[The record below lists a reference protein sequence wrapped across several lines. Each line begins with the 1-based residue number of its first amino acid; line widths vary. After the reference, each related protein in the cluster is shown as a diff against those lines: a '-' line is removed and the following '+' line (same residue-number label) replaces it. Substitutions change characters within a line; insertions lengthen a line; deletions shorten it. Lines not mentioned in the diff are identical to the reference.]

1 MFAKALFNL
10 FSRARS
16 SQVAKPLKQVAPVE
30 PSRVARDVRFVEI
43 ILWNDVVTVR
53 DAIYGF
59 TFVTLHIDAYCP
71 LLVAERIADHWSHDL
86 AVTTN
91 INNIYPIVS
100 CNSVAHAVLASKK
113 SVHPAIELHMVLRA
127 VLASMT
133 V

>member
-1 MFAKALFNL
+1 MFAKALLNL

-16 SQVAKPLKQVAPVE
+16 SQVAEPLKQVAPVE

-59 TFVTLHIDAYCP
+59 TFVSLPVEDYCRM
-71 LLVAERIADHWSHDL
+71 VAAERIVSHWVHDL

-91 INNIYPIVS
+91 INNIYPVVS
-100 CNSVAHAVLASKK
+100 CNSVAHAVLAPKK
-113 SVHPAIELHMVLRA
+113 SVHPTMELYLAICAAIVLHD
-127 VLASMT
+127 
-133 V
+133 

>member
-1 MFAKALFNL
+1 MFANALLNL

-16 SQVAKPLKQVAPVE
+16 SQVAEQLKQVAPVE
-30 PSRVARDVRFVEI
+30 PSCIARDVRFVEI

-59 TFVTLHIDAYCP
+59 TFATLHIDAYCP
-71 LLVAERIADHWSHDL
+71 VLVAERIADHWAHGL

-100 CNSVAHAVLASKK
+100 CNSVAHAVLAPKTRR
-113 SVHPAIELHMVLRA
+113 HPTFELH
-127 VLASMT
+127 LAICATIDSMT
-133 V
+133 E

>member
-1 MFAKALFNL
+1 MFANALRNL

-16 SQVAKPLKQVAPVE
+16 SRVAEPLKQVAPVE
-30 PSRVARDVRFVEI
+30 PCRNNRDVRFVEI

-59 TFVTLHIDAYCP
+59 TFVSLPMDAYCP
-71 LLVAERIADHWSHDL
+71 VLVAERIADHWAHEL

-100 CNSVAHAVLASKK
+100 CNSVAHAVLAPKK
-113 SVHPAIELHMVLRA
+113 SVHPTMELYRAICAAIVLHD
-127 VLASMT
+127 
-133 V
+133 

>member
-1 MFAKALFNL
+1 MFAKALINL

-16 SQVAKPLKQVAPVE
+16 SQVAEPLKQVAPVE
-30 PSRVARDVRFVEI
+30 PRRNNRDVRFVEI
-43 ILWNDVVTVR
+43 ILWNDIVTVR

-59 TFVTLHIDAYCP
+59 TFVTLDVDAYCP
-71 LLVAERIADHWSHDL
+71 VLVAGRIADHWAHEL

-113 SVHPAIELHMVLRA
+113 SVHPAIELHIVLRA
-127 VLASMT
+127 ILDSMT

>member
-1 MFAKALFNL
+1 MFATALRNL

-16 SQVAKPLKQVAPVE
+16 SQVAEPLKQVAPVE
-30 PSRVARDVRFVEI
+30 PCRNNRDVRFVEI
-43 ILWNDVVTVR
+43 ILWDDVVTVR

-59 TFVTLHIDAYCP
+59 TFVSLPMDAYCP
-71 LLVAERIADHWSHDL
+71 VLVAERIADHWAHGP

-91 INNIYPIVS
+91 INNIYPVVS
-100 CNSVAHAVLASKK
+100 CNSVAHAVLAPKR

-127 VLASMT
+127 ILGSMT

>member
-1 MFAKALFNL
+1 MFAKTLFNL

-16 SQVAKPLKQVAPVE
+16 SQVAEPLKQVAPVE

-43 ILWNDVVTVR
+43 VLWNDVVTVR

-59 TFVTLHIDAYCP
+59 TFATIYVEDYCP
-71 LLVAERIADHWSHDL
+71 MLAAERIVDHWSHDL

-91 INNIYPIVS
+91 INNIYPVVS
-100 CNSVAHAVLASKK
+100 CNSVAHAVLAPKK

-127 VLASMT
+127 ILGSMT

>member
-1 MFAKALFNL
+1 MFAKALLNL

-16 SQVAKPLKQVAPVE
+16 SQVAEPLKQVAPVE
-30 PSRVARDVRFVEI
+30 PRRNNRDVRFVEI

-59 TFVTLHIDAYCP
+59 TFATLGKDAYCP
-71 LLVAERIADHWSHDL
+71 ALVAERIADHWAHEL

-100 CNSVAHAVLASKK
+100 CNSVAHAVLAPKK

-127 VLASMT
+127 ILGRMT

>member
-1 MFAKALFNL
+1 MFTKTLFNL
-10 FSRARS
+10 FSRACS
-16 SQVAKPLKQVAPVE
+16 SQVAEQPKQVAPVE
-30 PSRVARDVRFVEI
+30 PCRVARDVRFVEI

-59 TFVTLHIDAYCP
+59 TFATIDVNAYCP
-71 LLVAERIADHWSHDL
+71 VLVAERIADHWSHEL

-91 INNIYPIVS
+91 INNIYPVVS
-100 CNSVAHAVLASKK
+100 CNSVAHAVLAQKR

-127 VLASMT
+127 ILGRMT

>member
-1 MFAKALFNL
+1 MFATALRNL

-16 SQVAKPLKQVAPVE
+16 SQVAEPLKQVAPVE
-30 PSRVARDVRFVEI
+30 PCRNNRDVRFVEI

-59 TFVTLHIDAYCP
+59 TFVSLPMDAYCP
-71 LLVAERIADHWSHDL
+71 VLVAERIADHWAHGP

-91 INNIYPIVS
+91 INNIYPVVS
-100 CNSVAHAVLASKK
+100 CNSVAHAVLALKR

-127 VLASMT
+127 ILDSMT
-133 V
+133 E

>member
-1 MFAKALFNL
+1 MFAKALLNL

-16 SQVAKPLKQVAPVE
+16 SQVAEPLKQVAPVE
-30 PSRVARDVRFVEI
+30 PCRNNRDVRFVES
-43 ILWNDVVTVR
+43 ILWTDVVTVR

-59 TFVTLHIDAYCP
+59 TFMSLPMDAYCP
-71 LLVAERIADHWSHDL
+71 VLVAERIADHWAHGL

-100 CNSVAHAVLASKK
+100 CNSVAHAVLAPKR

-127 VLASMT
+127 ILDSMIE
-133 V
+133 

>member
-1 MFAKALFNL
+1 MFAKALRNL

-16 SQVAKPLKQVAPVE
+16 SQVAEPLKQVAPVE
-30 PSRVARDVRFVEI
+30 PCRNNRDVRFVEI

-59 TFVTLHIDAYCP
+59 TFVSLPMDAYCP
-71 LLVAERIADHWSHDL
+71 VLVAERIADHWAHGP

-91 INNIYPIVS
+91 IDNIYPVIS
-100 CNSVAHAVLASKK
+100 CNSVAHAVLVPKR

-127 VLASMT
+127 ILDSMT
-133 V
+133 E

>member
-1 MFAKALFNL
+1 MFAKALLNL

-16 SQVAKPLKQVAPVE
+16 SQVAEPLKQVAPVE
-30 PSRVARDVRFVEI
+30 PRRVTRDVRFVEI
-43 ILWNDVVTVR
+43 ILWDNVVTVR

-71 LLVAERIADHWSHDL
+71 VLVAERIADHWAHEL

-91 INNIYPIVS
+91 INNIYPVVS
-100 CNSVAHAVLASKK
+100 CNSVAHAMLAPKTR
-113 SVHPAIELHMVLRA
+113 VHPTMKLHLAICAILG
-127 VLASMT
+127 SMT

>member
-1 MFAKALFNL
+1 MFAKALINL

-16 SQVAKPLKQVAPVE
+16 SQVAEPLKQVAPVE

-59 TFVTLHIDAYCP
+59 TFVSLPVDEYCP
-71 LLVAERIADHWSHDL
+71 MLVAERIVSHWVHDL

-91 INNIYPIVS
+91 INNIYPVVS
-100 CNSVAHAVLASKK
+100 CNSVAHAVLAPKK
-113 SVHPAIELHMVLRA
+113 SVHPTMELYLAICAAIVLHD
-127 VLASMT
+127 
-133 V
+133 

>member
-1 MFAKALFNL
+1 MFAKTLFNL

-16 SQVAKPLKQVAPVE
+16 SQVAEPLKQVARVE
-30 PSRVARDVRFVEI
+30 PCRVARDVRFVEI

-59 TFVTLHIDAYCP
+59 TFAKLHIDAYCP
-71 LLVAERIADHWSHDL
+71 LLVAERIADHWAHEL

-100 CNSVAHAVLASKK
+100 CNSVAHTVLAPKK

-127 VLASMT
+127 ILGSMT